1 MRNTLDSSDE
11 CCYFDNTVYAEID
24 GVLSYDSG
32 INCNDYDTTATAFC
46 DVCATV
52 GFSSCGTNTETDV
65 ALSLY
70 DSLDEECVNCGICEG
85 ENKTYW

>member
-1 MRNTLDSSDE
+1 MRNTLDSTDE

-52 GFSSCGTNTETDV
+52 GFSSCGTNFPGTNTETD
-65 ALSLY
+65 AY
-70 DSLDEECVNCGICEG
+70 CLDCASILWTDATGAEIE
-85 ENKTYW
+85 

>member
-1 MRNTLDSSDE
+1 MRNTLDSADE

-52 GFSSCGTNTETDV
+52 GFSSCGTNTETD
-65 ALSLY
+65 AY
-70 DSLDEECVNCGICEG
+70 CLDCASILWTDATGNAIE
-85 ENKTYW
+85 